1 MRNIL
6 LVLDDWETAEASARY
21 AVQLAQHRRADLQVL
36 VCIRDPLLELQRYVG
51 VDNFG
56 DMRQQLQQQAEERT
70 QELLEP
76 YGDAAG
82 ATVPEVCWSAT
93 PHREILAAAR
103 RCEADLVIKHATYH
117 SPLSEF
123 IRTPDDWQLLRQAE
137 WPVLMLGADPK
148 PPAFVL
154 AAVDSLDDRPDHQRL
169 SARVFDQGH
178 AMARGFGVPFK
189 VVTVSP
195 DPGLSYSLAGALP
208 TYVETT
214 RGLAAQARQ
223 QLEELIQRF
232 GVVCDE
238 VLVLRG
244 MADRQLAAAMSGNG
258 MLVIGGCSNRGL
270 KGRLLGNVAERVLHY
285 VDGNILVVP

>member
-1 MRNIL
+1 MHNIL
-6 LVLDDWETAEASARY
+6 LVLDDWETAEASTRY
-21 AVQLAQHRRADLQVL
+21 AVKLAQCRRGNLRVL
-36 VCIRDPLLELQRYVG
+36 VCIRDPLLELHRYVG
-51 VDNFG
+51 FDNFE
-56 DMRQQLQQQAEERT
+56 DMRRQLQQQAEERT
-70 QELLEP
+70 QELLQP
-76 YGDAAG
+76 YGDAVGREAP
-82 ATVPEVCWSAT
+82 AVCWSAT

-103 RCEADLVIKHATYH
+103 DCEADLIIKHATYH

-169 SARVFDQGH
+169 SARVFDQAY

-208 TYVETT
+208 SYVETT
-214 RGLAAQARQ
+214 KGLAAQSRQ
-223 QLEELIQRF
+223 QLEALIQRF

-258 MLVIGGCSNRGL
+258 LLVIGGCSNRGL

-285 VDGNILVVP
+285 VDGNILVVA